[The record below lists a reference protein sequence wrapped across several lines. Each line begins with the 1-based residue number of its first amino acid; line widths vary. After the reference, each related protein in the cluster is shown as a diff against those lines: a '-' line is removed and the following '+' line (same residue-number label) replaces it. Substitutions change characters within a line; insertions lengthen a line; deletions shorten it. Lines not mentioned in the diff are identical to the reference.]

1 MRIVEVRSERAGFP
15 RTLGAMREWLD
26 QNGRPLVRFETEAD
40 GDTIVV
46 KVRFDADELAE
57 RFRQSFG
64 GSFEGVPPPI
74 NTEAAKLGANP
85 WD

>member
-1 MRIVEVRSERAGFP
+1 LRYAPIASIFPRRSE
-15 RTLGAMREWLD
+15 LMRQWLD

-40 GDTIVV
+40 GDT
-46 KVRFDADELAE
+46 VRFDADELAE

-74 NTEAAKLGANP
+74 NTEAAKLGANH

>member
-1 MRIVEVRSERAGFP
+1 
-15 RTLGAMREWLD
+15 
-26 QNGRPLVRFETEAD
+26 VRFETEAD